1 MRLAVIEG
9 RASLLIDGTIVDVER
24 ASVGRFSTVVDELYR
39 DWSSF
44 MQWSTDVA
52 AGDRL
57 ESELRSAQWGALA
70 RAPRQIFAV
79 GLNYVDHAA
88 ESGFTVPEHPMVFTK
103 FASSIAGPFEPLK
116 LPSDN
121 VDWEVEL
128 VAVVGHGGRNI
139 AETDGLGA
147 IAGFCIGQ
155 DYSARDVQMRGV
167 PPQFSLGKSFAGF
180 APLGPVF
187 VDTATFLQQ
196 SDVTLDCWI
205 DDAIVQSAS
214 MKDMVFSVPRLVSE
228 LSSIVD
234 LLPGDL
240 IFTGTPPGVGFGQ
253 QPPRY
258 LRAGEVV
265 RSTISGL
272 GTMSQE
278 CVAHRDAS

>member
-147 IAGFCIGQ
+147 IAGFKCAA
-155 DYSARDVQMRGV
+155 YRRSSRSENPSRGS
-167 PPQFSLGKSFAGF
+167 PRSGLSSW
-180 APLGPVF
+180 
-187 VDTATFLQQ
+187 T
-196 SDVTLDCWI
+196 
-205 DDAIVQSAS
+205 
-214 MKDMVFSVPRLVSE
+214 PRLSC
-228 LSSIVD
+228 SS
-234 LLPGDL
+234 LMSLW
-240 IFTGTPPGVGFGQ
+240 TVGLMT
-253 QPPRY
+253 R
-258 LRAGEVV
+258 LCR
-265 RSTISGL
+265 
-272 GTMSQE
+272 
-278 CVAHRDAS
+278 AHR

>member
-1 MRLAVIEG
+1 M
-9 RASLLIDGTIVDVER
+9 
-24 ASVGRFSTVVDELYR
+24 
-39 DWSSF
+39 
-44 MQWSTDVA
+44 
-52 AGDRL
+52 
-57 ESELRSAQWGALA
+57 
-70 RAPRQIFAV
+70 
-79 GLNYVDHAA
+79 
-88 ESGFTVPEHPMVFTK
+88 
-103 FASSIAGPFEPLK
+103 
-116 LPSDN
+116 
-121 VDWEVEL
+121 
-128 VAVVGHGGRNI
+128 
-139 AETDGLGA
+139 
-147 IAGFCIGQ
+147 
-155 DYSARDVQMRGV
+155 
-167 PPQFSLGKSFAGF
+167 
-180 APLGPVF
+180 
-187 VDTATFLQQ
+187 DTATFLQQ